1 MPRSDVLER
10 TWTVQELEELTLELL
25 ANLLGRELGG
35 LRTELSG
42 HGGGMPVDSLDMFDV
57 LQEFRIRT
65 GLRLPLHDIRRDTL
79 RSVQA
84 FAQFAVGGTRD

>member
-25 ANLLGRELGG
+25 ANLLGRG
-35 LRTELSG
+35 LVVCALNSAVMVEVCRSILWTCLTSYK
-42 HGGGMPVDSLDMFDV
+42 
-57 LQEFRIRT
+57 FRIRT
-65 GLRLPLHDIRRDTL
+65 GLRLPARDIRRDTL